1 MSLAVRGS
9 EGALVPQYLCEQSEA
24 KRDAMISDGLHAA
37 CSLGQYPPS
46 VIIKEQQ
53 RKLTQKHER

>member
-1 MSLAVRGS
+1 M
-9 EGALVPQYLCEQSEA
+9 PQYLCEQSEA
-24 KRDAMISDGLHAA
+24 KGDAMISDMLHAA
-37 CSLGQYPPS
+37 CSLGQYSPS